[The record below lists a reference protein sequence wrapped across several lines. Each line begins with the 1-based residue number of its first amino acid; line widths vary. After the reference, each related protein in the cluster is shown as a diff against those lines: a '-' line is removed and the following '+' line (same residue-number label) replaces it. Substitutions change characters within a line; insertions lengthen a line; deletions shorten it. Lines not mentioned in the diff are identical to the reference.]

1 MCTDIWTKSL
11 IRWKFLQKKSLGP
24 NAVQT
29 TSMLAREHQLTTLRA
44 KAIGLDTDSDLFLD
58 EPLVLDKSCNT
69 GLKGHGPY
77 NTQGLRMFSGDGDD
91 RPADGP
97 PGLLLHHLDDQLG
110 FRTKREWA
118 GKWRGKF
125 LHTTRFVARSCS
137 EVGRQVDRG
146 TQGVD

>member
-1 MCTDIWTKSL
+1 MD
-11 IRWKFLQKKSLGP
+11 
-24 NAVQT
+24 A
-29 TSMLAREHQLTTLRA
+29 
-44 KAIGLDTDSDLFLD
+44 DSDLLLD

-110 FRTKREWA
+110 FRTKSGQA

-125 LHTTRFVARSCS
+125 LHTTRFPAGGRSV
-137 EVGRQVDRG
+137 VGCQVDRG